1 VGGRTALL
9 THVNNAHTDGD
20 TAGCFA
26 DADVLVTGDVF
37 INSDRYPMIDFGN
50 GSDIRGTISA
60 NDAFLALAND
70 NTMIASSRGGPATKA
85 QVTAFRAMLVTARD
99 RMAELVA
106 EGKSEQDALT
116 AKPFADLD
124 GKWAAN
130 EQGAANFICMVY
142 NSFKR
147 S

>member
-20 TAGCFA
+20 TASYFA
-26 DADVLVTGDVF
+26 DADMLATGDVF
-37 INSDRYPMIDFGN
+37 INSDRYPMIDFGY
-50 GSDIRGTISA
+50 GGDIRGMISA

-70 NTMIASSRGGPATKA
+70 NTMIVSSRGGPAT
-85 QVTAFRAMLVTARD
+85 QVAAFRAMLVTARD

>member
-1 VGGRTALL
+1 M
-9 THVNNAHTDGD
+9 
-20 TAGCFA
+20 
-26 DADVLVTGDVF
+26 LVTGDVF
-37 INSDRYPMIDFGN
+37 INSDRYPMIDFGY
-50 GSDIRGTISA
+50 GGDIRGMISA

-70 NTMIASSRGGPATKA
+70 NTMIVSSRGGHATKA
-85 QVTAFRAMLVTARD
+85 QGAAFRAMLVTARD
-99 RMAELVA
+99 RMTEMVA

-142 NSFKR
+142 NSFKPF
-147 S
+147 